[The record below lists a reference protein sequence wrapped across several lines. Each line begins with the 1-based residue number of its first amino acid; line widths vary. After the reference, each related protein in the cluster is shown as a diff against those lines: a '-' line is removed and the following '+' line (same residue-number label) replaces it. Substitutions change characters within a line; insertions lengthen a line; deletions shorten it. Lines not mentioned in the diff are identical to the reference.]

1 LWKTQLLL
9 KALRSEVVQR
19 GVLGSAFD
27 VCFADSVA
35 CMVRLWYLATGRV
48 SESNSDKR
56 LNLKFMAGR
65 VSLSA
70 VKDAIKHVKGV
81 TENTSYFQ

>member
-1 LWKTQLLL
+1 MLW
-9 KALRSEVVQR
+9 SEGVQR
-19 GVLGSAFD
+19 GVLGSDFD
-27 VCFADSVA
+27 VCFAKNVA
-35 CMVRLWYLATGRV
+35 YVVRLWCLATGRV
-48 SESNSDKR
+48 SESNSAKR

-70 VKDAIKHVKGV
+70 VSIKHVKHI